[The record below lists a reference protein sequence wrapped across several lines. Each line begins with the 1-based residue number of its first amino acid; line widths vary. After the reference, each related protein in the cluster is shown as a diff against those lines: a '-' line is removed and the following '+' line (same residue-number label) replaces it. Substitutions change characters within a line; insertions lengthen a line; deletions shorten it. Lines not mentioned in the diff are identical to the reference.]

1 MIHVET
7 LQKTPEGVRAFL
19 ALPKRL
25 YRKDP
30 YWVPPMKRMEMYH
43 LIGDHNPWRNGPHSL
58 FLAYDDERPVARVL
72 AGVDERINERLGQK
86 RGYIA
91 LFESENNM
99 EYARAVLDAAVNYL
113 KQLGMEII
121 IGPNEP
127 GFDDYTEGLLYE
139 GFDSLNSL
147 FNPYNPPYYHEF
159 FTAYGFTK
167 YRDHRAYL
175 LKISEFPAATYEKLS
190 DMAQSRFGFRIA
202 LADLRPDHQE
212 TLARDVANMI
222 AKALPS
228 DSEITP
234 PTIDDILSE
243 LKSLLRYTKA
253 DLLVTAYAG
262 DRLVGVAV
270 AFSDF
275 SKLAKMINGRLFPF
289 GWVARIFHKVRT
301 ARCSMVFVAPDYHN
315 KAVNAAMMLKMYQRA
330 NAIGI
335 QAFEISAIDETNLQ
349 SALSLERAGAKHY
362 RTYRQYQ
369 LKL

>member
-7 LQKTPEGVRAFL
+7 LQKTPECVRAFL

-30 YWVPPMKRMEMYH
+30 YWVPPMRRMEFHH
-43 LIGDHNPWRNGPHSL
+43 LIGVHNPWRNGPHAL

-72 AGVDERINERLGQK
+72 AGIDERINERLNQK

-99 EYARAVLDAAVNYL
+99 EYARAVLDAAIHYL
-113 KQLGMEII
+113 KAKGMKLL
-121 IGPNEP
+121 IGPMEP

-147 FNPYNPPYYHEF
+147 FNPYNPPYYHTF
-159 FTAYGFTK
+159 FTDYGFEK
-167 YRDHRAYL
+167 YRDHNAYL
-175 LKISEFPAATYEKLS
+175 LQLKEFPADSYEKLS
-190 DMAQSRFGFRIA
+190 DMAQKRFGFRVA
-202 LADLRPDHQE
+202 AADLRPDNQE
-212 TLARDVANMI
+212 ALARDVAKMV

-228 DSEITP
+228 DSEVNP
-234 PTIDDILSE
+234 PTIDDTLYE
-243 LKSLLRYTKA
+243 LKSLLRFTQA
-253 DLLVTAYAG
+253 DLSVTAYAG

-270 AFSDF
+270 AFSDY
-275 SKLAKMINGRLFPF
+275 SRLSKMINGRLFPV
-289 GWVARIFHKVRT
+289 GWITRIFHKVRN
-301 ARCSMVFVAPDYHN
+301 ARCSMVFVAPDFHN
-315 KAVNAAMMLKMYQRA
+315 KAVNAAMMLKLYQRA
-330 NAIGI
+330 KANGI
-335 QAFEISAIDETNLQ
+335 QAIELSAIDETNLQ

>member
-7 LQKTPEGVRAFL
+7 LQKTPDGVRAFL

-30 YWVPPMKRMEMYH
+30 YWVPPMKRMELHH
-43 LIGDHNPWRNGPHSL
+43 LIGVHNPWRNGPHAL

-72 AGVDERINERLGQK
+72 AGVDQRINDRLQQK

-91 LFESENNM
+91 LFESEDNM
-99 EYARAVLDAAVNYL
+99 EYARAVLDAAAHYL
-113 KQLGMEII
+113 KAQGMEAV
-121 IGPNEP
+121 IGPSEP

-147 FNPYNPPYYHEF
+147 FNPYNPPYYDHF
-159 FTAYGFTK
+159 FTEFGFSK

-175 LKISEFPAATYEKLS
+175 LKTSEFPASSYEKLS
-190 DMAQSRFGFRIA
+190 DMAQKRFGFRVA
-202 LADLRPDHQE
+202 AADLRPDNQE
-212 TLARDVANMI
+212 ALARDVANMI

-228 DSEITP
+228 DSEVIP
-234 PTIDDILSE
+234 PTIDDTLYE
-243 LKSLLRYTKA
+243 LKSIIRYTKA
-253 DLLVTAYAG
+253 DLPVTAYAG

-270 AFSDF
+270 AFSDY
-275 SKLAKMINGRLFPF
+275 SSLAKAINGRLFPI
-289 GWVARIFHKVRT
+289 GWVARIFHKIRT
-301 ARCSMVFVAPDYHN
+301 ARCSMVFVAPDFHN
-315 KAVNAAMMLKMYQRA
+315 KAVNAAMMLRMVQHAKEL
-330 NAIGI
+330 GI

-369 LKL
+369 MKL